1 MLLRIFINILNVG
14 YSGWQGRQTGIGR
27 RGVRG
32 RGMRVWYLANP
43 AKPALTKKGV
53 LTVFWKLK
61 IITCIHSLF
70 IARQKISSLANI
82 T

>member
-1 MLLRIFINILNVG
+1 MGVG
-14 YSGWQGRQTGIGR
+14 Y
-27 RGVRG
+27 
-32 RGMRVWYLANP
+32 LASP

-61 IITCIHSLF
+61 IITCIHPLF
-70 IARQKISSLANI
+70 IARKKINSLANI